1 MSTSNSNVSLEN
13 GFHFNKYTMSSNTT
27 NIFLKIKKV
36 NFSDSGLYVC
46 GTNIG
51 VNLDVFT
58 ATYLRVEDGL
68 PKLPSVILG
77 CIAVFLAVVII
88 ALTVKIRNFQTGQTE
103 QKDLQPT
110 ENLDPDNLNYAALN
124 FRPKVK
130 RNIRPAAEGELGLN
144 VVYASTK

>member
-1 MSTSNSNVSLEN
+1 
-13 GFHFNKYTMSSNTT
+13 
-27 NIFLKIKKV
+27 
-36 NFSDSGLYVC
+36 
-46 GTNIG
+46 
-51 VNLDVFT
+51 
-58 ATYLRVEDGL
+58 GL
-68 PKLPSVILG
+68 PKLQSVILG

-88 ALTVKIRNFQTGQTE
+88 GLTVKIRNFQTGQIE

-130 RNIRPAAEGELGLN
+130 WNIRPAAEGELGLN

>member
-1 MSTSNSNVSLEN
+1 MYSSNSNVSLEN
-13 GFHFNKYTMSSNTT
+13 GIHFNKYIMSSNTT

-36 NFSDSGLYVC
+36 NFSDSGLYFC
-46 GTNIG
+46 GTNIE
-51 VNLDVFT
+51 VNLHMFT

-103 QKDLQPT
+103 QKDLQPI